1 LVFETKRENNKRLE
15 TGKGDYMNFTTFIC
29 LETITMILTVVAV
42 TAIALYRPPR

>member
-1 LVFETKRENNKRLE
+1 
-15 TGKGDYMNFTTFIC
+15 MNFTTFIC